1 MKLYKQNNFQRKY
14 FTLVWFFV
22 GMSVISCNPDLLNEK
37 PKNFFSSENA
47 FTDPK
52 SIQLGI
58 NTLYSDARNMIYN
71 DNGSQN
77 GGYPYREY
85 LRMGTDVATVGQKH
99 RPYLMVDY
107 RLFNSTHEASTYF
120 WNKAYQT
127 LIPRANSIIQ
137 YATSDQIAWP
147 SERERSRALG
157 QVRFFRAYAYYNI
170 VNLYGDVPLIT
181 EEILSPKFD
190 FVRSRKDEVLQVIR
204 EDLEFASQNL
214 EMDPAKV
221 AEGTITAS
229 TAKMLLATLYL
240 QLNLPD
246 KAIEVTSE
254 IIESGYYR
262 LMTERF
268 GNDPTHS
275 GHFPEGGGD
284 AFSDLFWENN
294 ANRSGGNM
302 ESIWVLQTANRVPG
316 GAAGASLS
324 RTWGPYYGN
333 LIAPNG
339 GQGMVLADSLGGR
352 PVGYI
357 RTTNYF
363 NYDIWAGENWN
374 DMRNSPWNIKR
385 DWYYNNPSNPLYKQ
399 KVDFKAPGLVD
410 TLQFIYPMV
419 RKGEGII
426 ESITNSTTP
435 DYKFIVYRLAE
446 TYLLRAEAYWMKGD
460 LTNAAADINKLRNRA
475 KAVPVKDSEVTL
487 DYILDERAREL
498 IIEEPR
504 RITLN
509 RLGLWYER
517 TKKYSMNEPAFY
529 YLIHESI
536 APHHALFPIPQTAL
550 DATPGL
556 VQNEGYD

>member
-1 MKLYKQNNFQRKY
+1 
-14 FTLVWFFV
+14 
-22 GMSVISCNPDLLNEK
+22 
-37 PKNFFSSENA
+37 NA
-47 FTDPK
+47 
-52 SIQLGI
+52 
-58 NTLYSDARNMIYN
+58 
-71 DNGSQN
+71 
-77 GGYPYREY
+77 
-85 LRMGTDVATVGQKH
+85 
-99 RPYLMVDY
+99 
-107 RLFNSTHEASTYF
+107 
-120 WNKAYQT
+120 
-127 LIPRANSIIQ
+127 IIE
-137 YATSDQIAWP
+137 YATSDQIVW
-147 SERERSRALG
+147 SSDTERNTALG
-157 QVRFFRAYAYYNI
+157 QVRFFRAYAYYTL

-181 EEILSPKFD
+181 KEILTPQFD
-190 FVRSRKDEVLQVIR
+190 FVRAPKSEILQFIK
-204 EDLEFASQNL
+204 EDLEFAAQNL

-221 AEGTITAS
+221 TEGTITAS
-229 TAKMLLATLYL
+229 AAKMLLATLHL
-240 QLNLPD
+240 QLNMPD
-246 KAIEVTSE
+246 QAIEVTSD
-254 IIESGYYR
+254 IIDSGHYR
-262 LMTERF
+262 LMTEGF
-268 GNDPTHS
+268 GYDPTHS

-302 ESIWVLQTANRVPG
+302 ESIWVLQTANKVPG

-333 LIAPNG
+333 LTAPNG

-357 RTTNYF
+357 RTNNYF

-374 DMRNSPWNIKR
+374 DMRNSPWNIRR
-385 DWYYNNPSNPLYKQ
+385 DWYYNNPANSLYKQ
-399 KVDFKAPGLVD
+399 KIDFKAPGLID

-419 RKGEGII
+419 RKVEGII
-426 ESITNSTTP
+426 ESLSSSTTP

-446 TYLLRAEAYWMKGD
+446 TYLLRAEAHWMKGD
-460 LTNAAADINKLRNRA
+460 LAKAAEDINKVRARA
-475 KAVPVKDSEVTL
+475 KATPVPASEVTL

-536 APHHALFPIPQTAL
+536 APHNAHFPVPQTAL

-556 VQNEGYD
+556 LQNEGYD